1 MGTND
6 LLRSYMNEQETYNA
20 NRKAH
25 MQVIVQH
32 LRDNKVPE
40 YNQETFHAER
50 LFDGWVYF
58 LGTEGSVSC
67 SLYDNGEEVHW
78 GSLTTGEWCN
88 RIVLV
93 EGQLYTFGQWSN
105 PMGLPEAFVWNG

>member
-20 NRKAH
+20 NRKTH

-40 YNQETFHAER
+40 YSRESFKVAPWFT
-50 LFDGWVYF
+50 GWVYF
-58 LGTEGSVSC
+58 LSEEGAVTA
-67 SLYDNGEEVHW
+67 SLFENAEEVHW

-105 PMGLPEAFVWNG
+105 PMGLPDAFVWNG